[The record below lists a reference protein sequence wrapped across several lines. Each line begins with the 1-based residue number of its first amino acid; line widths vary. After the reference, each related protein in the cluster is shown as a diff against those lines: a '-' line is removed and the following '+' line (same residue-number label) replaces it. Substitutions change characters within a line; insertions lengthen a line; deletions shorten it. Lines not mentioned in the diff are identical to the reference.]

1 MTPTTRVLAFGGS
14 LRRDSYNHAL
24 AAVAAE
30 AALGAGAEVT
40 LVALRDLPM
49 PVLDQDIEKELG
61 LPENAKRFK
70 ALMKA
75 HDALLVASPENN
87 GTIGAALKNA
97 LDWASRQEAGEEPLA
112 CFKGKVC
119 GLLAASPGALGGL
132 RGLVT
137 VRAMLSSMQVIVVP
151 EQVTIAKANE
161 AFDEHGKLKD
171 AKQAAQ
177 VERLATRV
185 VEITRKLKA

>member
-1 MTPTTRVLAFGGS
+1 MATTPRVLAFGGS
-14 LRRDSYNHAL
+14 LRRDSYNQKL
-24 AAVAAE
+24 AAVAAD
-30 AALGAGAEVT
+30 AARKAGAEVT

-61 LPENAKRFK
+61 LPANAKRFK
-70 ALMKA
+70 ELMKA
-75 HDALLVASPENN
+75 HDALLIASPENN
-87 GTIGAALKNA
+87 STIGAALKNV
-97 LDWASRQEAGEEPLA
+97 LDWASRQETGEEALA

-137 VRAMLSSMQVIVVP
+137 VRAMLSNIQVIVVP
-151 EQVTIAKANE
+151 EQVTIPKANE
-161 AFDEHGKLKD
+161 AFDEQAKLKD
-171 AKQAAQ
+171 AKQQ
-177 VERLATRV
+177 QSVERLATRV